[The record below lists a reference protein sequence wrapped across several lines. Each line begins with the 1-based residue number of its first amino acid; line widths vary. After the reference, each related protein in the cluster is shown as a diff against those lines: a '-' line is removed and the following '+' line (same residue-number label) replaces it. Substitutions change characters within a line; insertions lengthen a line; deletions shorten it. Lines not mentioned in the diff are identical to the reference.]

1 MMLTLL
7 PTEFNLE
14 RFWDLESVG
23 VTPPNDHSEDSV
35 LNRYSTSCVTR
46 DDDGAYI
53 ARFPWKLDH
62 PELPTNYTVAK
73 QRTKQLVKRLS
84 P

>member
-35 LNRYSTSCVTR
+35 LNRYSTSCVTQ
-46 DDDGAYI
+46 DDDGA
-53 ARFPWKLDH
+53 
-62 PELPTNYTVAK
+62 
-73 QRTKQLVKRLS
+73 
-84 P
+84 